1 MLSSELYLT
10 FPRTQIATFTVAV
23 ASATF
28 LAQCAPANIVSSAV
42 GQKIGTINFNKAF
55 TLQSLYLEDT
65 TGYGCCGKSSLSSS
79 SSHPLTMII
88 AQCALSDNCAG
99 FAQAPISQGSACYYL
114 TTDGRCDVEQSW
126 GDRFHYYNTNGA
138 GYQVGNGQC
147 GFLGPQA
154 GVPAL

>member
-1 MLSSELYLT
+1 QT
-10 FPRTQIATFTVAV
+10 ATFTVAV

-42 GQKIGTINFNKAF
+42 GQKIGTISFNKAF
-55 TLQSLYLEDT
+55 TLQSLYLQDT
-65 TGYGCCGKSSLSSS
+65 TGYGCC
-79 SSHPLTMII
+79 
-88 AQCALSDNCAG
+88 AQCALTENCAG
-99 FAQAPISQGSACYYL
+99 YAQAPVSQGGACYYL